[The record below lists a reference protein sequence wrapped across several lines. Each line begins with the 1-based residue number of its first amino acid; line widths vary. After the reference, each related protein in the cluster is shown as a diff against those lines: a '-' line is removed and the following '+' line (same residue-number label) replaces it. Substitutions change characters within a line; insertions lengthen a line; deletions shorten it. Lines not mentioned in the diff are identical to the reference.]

1 MKDRQYND
9 KKEKVKW
16 NKLIHKRLHRKDR
29 STRTPQKT
37 TQKRSI
43 NTNPTKNYTEKI
55 DQHEPNKK
63 LHRKDRSTRT
73 PQKTTQKTHEPHKK
87 LHVNSDAM
95 EGLAVPASV
104 GDIHRITFKRYKHHL
119 FQTVM
124 LTKFYIMYQ

>member
-16 NKLIHKRLHRKDR
+16 NNW
-29 STRTPQKT
+29 ST
-37 TQKRSI
+37 
-43 NTNPTKNYTEKI
+43 NYTEKI
-55 DQHEPNKK
+55 DQ
-63 LHRKDRSTRT
+63 
-73 PQKTTQKTHEPHKK
+73 HEPHKK

-124 LTKFYIMYQ
+124 LTKFYIMYQWINSSKAISTHIICRQHSHVDCDFFCMYLAILKPRL

>member
-1 MKDRQYND
+1 MEQTD
-9 KKEKVKW
+9 
-16 NKLIHKRLHRKDR
+16 
-29 STRTPQKT
+29 PQKT

-43 NTNPTKNYTEKI
+43 NTNPTKK
-55 DQHEPNKK
+55 P
-63 LHRKDRSTRT
+63 
-73 PQKTTQKTHEPHKK
+73 
-87 LHVNSDAM
+87 HVNSDAM

>member
-16 NKLIHKRLHRKDR
+16 NKLIH
-29 STRTPQKT
+29 
-37 TQKRSI
+37 
-43 NTNPTKNYTEKI
+43 E
-55 DQHEPNKK
+55 K

-73 PQKTTQKTHEPHKK
+73 PHKTARE
-87 LHVNSDAM
+87 LRCNGRVS
-95 EGLAVPASV
+95 SSCFV